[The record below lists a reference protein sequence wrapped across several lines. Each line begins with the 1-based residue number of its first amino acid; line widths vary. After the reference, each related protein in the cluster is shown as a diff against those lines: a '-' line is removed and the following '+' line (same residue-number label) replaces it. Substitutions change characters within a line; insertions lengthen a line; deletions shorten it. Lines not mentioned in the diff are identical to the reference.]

1 MEILFHVSTAA
12 GARLLTPLAQAC
24 RRAGCGFGVFFTHEG
39 VLELDDAALQAALQL
54 ASRAVA
60 CEDSWHRMRGHSP
73 CPVEAGSQ
81 TINSALMGEAR
92 RVVSL

>member
-1 MEILFHVSTAA
+1 MDILFHISTTA
-12 GARLLTPLAQAC
+12 GARMLIPLAQAC
-24 RRAGCGFGVFFTHEG
+24 RRAACDFGVFFTHEG
-39 VLELDDAALQAALQL
+39 VLELDDAALQAALQH

-60 CEDSWHRMRGHSP
+60 CEESWHRMRGHLP